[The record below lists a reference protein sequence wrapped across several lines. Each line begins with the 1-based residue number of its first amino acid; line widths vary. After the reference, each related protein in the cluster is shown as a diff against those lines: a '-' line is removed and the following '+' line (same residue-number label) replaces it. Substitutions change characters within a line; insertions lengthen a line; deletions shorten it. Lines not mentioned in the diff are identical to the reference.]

1 MGIIDFR
8 FLLSEIFVWSIDRFK
23 NPYVISGIIVMVI
36 GIILVIFSNKIAYK
50 ITLKMKDADDKKLA
64 NVGISV
70 KVVASVWFSNVIAP
84 LTLYVVI
91 LCPECSSVPS
101 I

>member
-36 GIILVIFSNKIAYK
+36 GIILVIFSNKIA
-50 ITLKMKDADDKKLA
+50 
-64 NVGISV
+64 
-70 KVVASVWFSNVIAP
+70 
-84 LTLYVVI
+84 
-91 LCPECSSVPS
+91 
-101 I
+101 

>member
-23 NPYVISGIIVMVI
+23 NPYVISGIVVMVI

-64 NVGISV
+64 NVGIVV
-70 KVVASVWFSNVIAP
+70 KVVAFAV
-84 LTLYVVI
+84 TLIGALLAVLVVD
-91 LCPECSSVPS
+91 
-101 I
+101 

>member
-1 MGIIDFR
+1 MLMGIIDFR

-64 NVGISV
+64 NMGLIF
-70 KVVASVWFSNVIAP
+70 KGVAFGV
-84 LTLYVVI
+84 TLIGALLAVLFI
-91 LCPECSSVPS
+91 K
-101 I
+101 